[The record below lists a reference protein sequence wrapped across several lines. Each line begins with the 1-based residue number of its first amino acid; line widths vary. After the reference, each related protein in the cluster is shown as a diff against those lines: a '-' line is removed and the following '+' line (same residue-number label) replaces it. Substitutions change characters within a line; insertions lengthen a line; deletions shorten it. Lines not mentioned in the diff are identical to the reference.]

1 MYYKK
6 ILYTWLSIAFS
17 VIFIFISLYIIVDPV
32 NILGSP
38 VIQGLNHQK
47 IKEGSFLDIVKP
59 YQYLRAAPDEVY
71 IGSSR
76 IYVGLGPVPG
86 DEINAYNM
94 GFSGLSLPDMQHYIE
109 FICETNPPKTL
120 YVGLDFFQFGKEN
133 FNTKREGYSC
143 QRLKSLAE
151 HNKFKYFQWLLA
163 DALSFCNAEYLVDTI
178 IASYKAKDNEMPLFY
193 NGCDLRRGL
202 SEFNNEE
209 AQYVLISFDR
219 QYREWE
225 LEPESIETFKEIE
238 RYLRNKN
245 IRVYYFINPVS
256 AELASVMHKYNHDK
270 DFENIKGILQE
281 VCFIKDFSSADY
293 RGMQENIYF
302 YDYSHYNIQIGV
314 GMLNEIIN

>member
-6 ILYTWLSIAFS
+6 TLYTWLIIAFS

-59 YQYLRAAPDEVY
+59 YQYLRATPDEVY

-94 GFSGLSLPDMQHYIE
+94 GLSGLSLPDMQHYIE

-133 FNTKREGYSC
+133 YNMKRRGYSL
-143 QRLKSLAE
+143 QRLQILAE
-151 HNKFKYFQWLLA
+151 HNKTKYFQCLLE
-163 DALSFCNAEYLVDTI
+163 DALPFCKTEYVAATMI
-178 IASYKAKDNEMPLFY
+178 SSYKEKYNEQPLFY

-202 SEFNNEE
+202 SEFNSEE
-209 AQYVLISFDR
+209 AGYVLTSFDR

-225 LEPESIETFKEIE
+225 FEPESIETFKEIE
-238 RYLRNKN
+238 NYLRNKN
-245 IRVYYFINPVS
+245 IRVYYFINPIS
-256 AELASVMHKYNHDK
+256 TELAAVMCKYNRDK
-270 DFENIKGILQE
+270 DFENIKGILRE
-281 VCFIKDFSSADY
+281 ICSMTDFSSADY
-293 RGMQENIYF
+293 RGMQENINF
-302 YDYSHYNIQIGV
+302 YDYSHYNIQIGKSI
-314 GMLNEIIN
+314 LKEIHK